1 MLLKKFIKIISQK
14 KIICLDLDG
23 VLIDSIENMRLSWDK
38 TMLNN
43 NISVPFDNYKK
54 YIGLPFEEILK
65 KINISNNVKQIKKDY
80 RKNSLKYKKKIKPI
94 RELIKFVNYLY
105 RNKFIIIIIT
115 SKELFRAKKFLNK
128 FKIINHHII
137 TPEELNY
144 GKPNK
149 EAIDIIVRKFKLN
162 KRYLIYFGD
171 TKIDYKFSVNSGID
185 YIHCNWGYGNLN
197 YKNSIEL
204 KQINYLN
211 ENFKYNYQK
220 KKFEKNKK

>member
-23 VLIDSIENMRLSWDK
+23 VLIDTIENMRLSWDK

-115 SKELFRAKKFLNK
+115 SKEFFKAKKFLNK

-137 TPEELNY
+137 TPEKLNY

-149 EAIDIIVRKFKLN
+149 EAIDIIIRKFKLK

>member
-1 MLLKKFIKIISQK
+1 MLLTKFIKIISQK

-65 KINISNNVKQIKKDY
+65 KINISHNVKQIKKDY

-115 SKELFRAKKFLNK
+115 SKELLRAKKFLNK
-128 FKIINHHII
+128 FKILNHYII
-137 TPEELNY
+137 TPEKLNY

-149 EAIDIIVRKFKLN
+149 EAIDIIVRKFKLK

-211 ENFKYNYQK
+211 ENFNYNYQK
-220 KKFEKNKK
+220 KIF

>member
-1 MLLKKFIKIISQK
+1 MLLTKFIKIISQK

-65 KINISNNVKQIKKDY
+65 KINISHNVKQIKKDY

-115 SKELFRAKKFLNK
+115 SKELLRAKKFLNK
-128 FKIINHHII
+128 FKILNHHII
-137 TPEELNY
+137 TPEKLNY

-149 EAIDIIVRKFKLN
+149 EAIDIIVRKFKLK

-211 ENFKYNYQK
+211 ENFNYNYQK
-220 KKFEKNKK
+220 KIFEKN

>member
-23 VLIDSIENMRLSWDK
+23 VLIDTIENMRLSWDK

-137 TPEELNY
+137 TPEKLNY

-149 EAIDIIVRKFKLN
+149 EAIDIIIRKFKLK